1 MSREQEELIRKW
13 LDELYRWNRKINLTA
28 VPREKAEEILVKPSL
43 AMLEC
48 FDETSGLEIFDI
60 GSGGGVPGMAL
71 AVYLPECR
79 FHFVESSVKKCVF
92 LKEVSIKLGLD
103 NVEVL
108 NERAEETAKRNERRA
123 DAVTSR
129 QVSAETV
136 FPIAR
141 RLLKSDGK
149 LILHHGPETV
159 LPQEGFKK
167 VDKNILIDCFERV
180 GNDIFII

>member
-1 MSREQEELIRKW
+1 MNSEKEELIRRW

-43 AMLEC
+43 AMLEF
-48 FDETSGLEIFDI
+48 FDETSELEIFDI

-79 FHFVESSVKKCVF
+79 FHLVESSAKKCVF
-92 LKEVSIKLGLD
+92 LKETAIKLGLD
-103 NVEVL
+103 NVELL
-108 NERAEETAKRNERRA
+108 NERAEETAKRNEGCA

-141 RLLKSDGK
+141 RLLKSGGK
-149 LILHHGPETV
+149 LILHHGPATV
-159 LPQEGFKK
+159 SPQEGFKK
-167 VDKNILIDCFERV
+167 VYKNILIDCLERTS
-180 GNDIFII
+180 NDILII

>member
-1 MSREQEELIRKW
+1 MSRRKEELIQKW

-48 FDETSGLEIFDI
+48 LDKASGLEIFDI

-79 FHFVESSVKKCVF
+79 FHLVESSAKKCVF
-92 LKEVSIKLGLD
+92 LKETAIKLGLG
-103 NVEVL
+103 NVELL
-108 NERAEETAKRNERRA
+108 NERAEETAKRNEGCA

-141 RLLKSDGK
+141 RLLKSGGK
-149 LILHHGPETV
+149 LILHNGHATV
-159 LPQEGFKK
+159 SPQEGFKK
-167 VDKNILIDCFERV
+167 VYKNILATCLKRT
-180 GNDIFII
+180 N